1 MKSNL
6 KRMLLTMIGVL
17 SLLVSFDSVAFKT
30 TTGLTMMA
38 GSASEFRLEGG
49 LSVNYGYHADN
60 CGAGEVFVAYGTPN
74 AVPFGL
80 CVETAQRASSKYN
93 AASATCM
100 ALGKRIMD
108 YKEWRFACDGKTD
121 GAAGTT
127 RTGLESMPNANK
139 WKWASSRPG
148 ASRDDTYYG
157 ASSVITG
164 GGSCSAVGYGW
175 VRSRSAGTENVG
187 YFRCAR

>member
-38 GSASEFRLEGG
+38 GSASEFRLDGG

-60 CGAGEVFVAYGTPN
+60 CGAGEVFVAYATAN
-74 AVPFGL
+74 AIPLGL
-80 CVETAQRASSKYN
+80 CVETAQRATQKYN
-93 AASATCM
+93 VASAICK
-100 ALGKRIMD
+100 ALSKRLMD
-108 YKEWRFACDGKTD
+108 YAEWRFACDGKTD
-121 GAAGTT
+121 GGQGTQRAGL
-127 RTGLESMPNANK
+127 GASMANANR

-148 ASRDDTYYG
+148 ASRNGPING
-157 ASSVITG
+157 ASSLM
-164 GGSCSAVGYGW
+164 VG
-175 VRSRSAGTENVG
+175 ND
-187 YFRCAR
+187 